1 MVLQIGK
8 NDINHLK
15 NIRDE
20 GSTATQTAYTASE
33 SEQKGYYV
41 HVKYGFT
48 ALWAL
53 EQNGELLGGPGEYNP
68 GDWTPIPQS

>member
-1 MVLQIGK
+1 M
-8 NDINHLK
+8 
-15 NIRDE
+15 

-53 EQNGELLGGPGEYNP
+53 EQNGEWLGGP
-68 GDWTPIPQS
+68 DVWTPLAQL